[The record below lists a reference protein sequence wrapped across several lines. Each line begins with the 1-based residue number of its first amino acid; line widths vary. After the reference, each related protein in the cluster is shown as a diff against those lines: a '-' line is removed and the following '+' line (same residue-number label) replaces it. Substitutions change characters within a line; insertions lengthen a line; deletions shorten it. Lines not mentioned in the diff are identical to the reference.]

1 MVFAA
6 AARGS
11 DSRGGFIY
19 LFLLKEKQR
28 SVSTNEGSALPNAAR
43 RASNRRQMS
52 LGCVPSPP
60 VMAPQRP
67 EGEEARRPSPPP
79 PLG

>member
-28 SVSTNEGSALPNAAR
+28 SVSTNEGKRAAKRRPKSIEPPPNVTR
-43 RASNRRQMS
+43 VRP
-52 LGCVPSPP
+52 LPP